1 VNTLLLILRIFG
13 SRAAALVCGCFFFT
27 SFLQL
32 IAAFSLML
40 KGQVASEELGEC
52 PRYVYFNSYN
62 SIEQGVLIGRIV
74 LLGSVRNRFTYD
86 YVKAALPFIDR
97 SLKYEW
103 KHPDVIEQEAFK
115 QRLDLPSG
123 FSLAYG
129 GNAIEVKSEKLRDH
143 LYGLGLVDSSV
154 SSADF
159 LLPVSRGFSMS
170 LQFDPQSCLLVDL
183 QAFDGANS
191 RPVQPIY
198 PRDFVVELIN
208 SQVDNKI

>member
-1 VNTLLLILRIFG
+1 MNTLLLILRIFG
-13 SRAAALVCGCFFFT
+13 SRAAVLVCACFFFT
-27 SFLQL
+27 SFLQF
-32 IAAFSLML
+32 ISAFSLTL
-40 KGQVASEELGEC
+40 KKQVASEELGEC
-52 PRYVYFNSYN
+52 PTYVYFNSHN
-62 SIEQGVLIGRIV
+62 TIEQGILIGRIV

-115 QRLDLPSG
+115 QRLGLPSG

-159 LLPVSRGFSMS
+159 LLPISRGFSMS

-183 QAFDGANS
+183 QAFDGTNS

-198 PRDFVVELIN
+198 PREFVVELIN

>member
-1 VNTLLLILRIFG
+1 MNTPLSILRIFG
-13 SRAAALVCGCFFFT
+13 SRVAALVCGCFFFI
-27 SFLQL
+27 SFLQF
-32 IAAFSLML
+32 IASFSLTL
-40 KGQVASEELGEC
+40 KNQAASEELGEC
-52 PRYVYFNSYN
+52 PRYVYFNSHN

-115 QRLDLPSG
+115 QRLGLPSG

-129 GNAIEVKSEKLRDH
+129 GNAIEVKSEKLRDQ
-143 LYGLGLVDSSV
+143 LYGLRLVDSSV
-154 SSADF
+154 SSADS

-208 SQVDNKI
+208 SQVENKI

>member
-1 VNTLLLILRIFG
+1 MNTLLLILRIFG
-13 SRAAALVCGCFFFT
+13 SRAAVLVCGCFLFT
-27 SFLQL
+27 SFLQF
-32 IAAFSLML
+32 IAAFSLTL
-40 KGQVASEELGEC
+40 KNQVASEELGEC
-52 PRYVYFNSYN
+52 PRYVYFNSHN

-86 YVKAALPFIDR
+86 YVKAALPFIDQ

-115 QRLDLPSG
+115 ERLDLPSG

-129 GNAIEVKSEKLRDH
+129 GNAIEVKSDKLRDH

-159 LLPVSRGFSMS
+159 LLPVSSGFSMS

>member
-1 VNTLLLILRIFG
+1 MNTLLSILRIFG
-13 SRAAALVCGCFFFT
+13 SRVAALVCGCFFFI
-27 SFLQL
+27 SFLQF
-32 IAAFSLML
+32 IASFSLTL
-40 KGQVASEELGEC
+40 KNQAASEELGEC
-52 PRYVYFNSYN
+52 PRYVYFNSHN

-115 QRLDLPSG
+115 QRLDVPSG

-129 GNAIEVKSEKLRDH
+129 GNAIEVKSEKLRDY
-143 LYGLGLVDSSV
+143 LYRLGLVDSSV

-159 LLPVSRGFSMS
+159 LLPVSSGFSMS
-170 LQFDPQSCLLVDL
+170 LQFNPQSCLLVDL
-183 QAFDGANS
+183 RAFDGANS

>member
-1 VNTLLLILRIFG
+1 MNTLLLILRIFG
-13 SRAAALVCGCFFFT
+13 SRAAVLVFGCFLFT
-27 SFLQL
+27 SFLQF
-32 IAAFSLML
+32 ISAFSLTL
-40 KGQVASEELGEC
+40 KNQVALEELGKC
-52 PRYVYFNSYN
+52 PRYVYFNSHN
-62 SIEQGVLIGRIV
+62 SIDQGVLIGRIV
-74 LLGSVRNRFTYD
+74 LLGSARNRFVYD
-86 YVKAALPFIDR
+86 YIKAALPFVDR

-103 KHPDVIEQEAFK
+103 KHPDAIERESFK

-183 QAFDGANS
+183 RAFDGTNS

-198 PRDFVVELIN
+198 PRGFVVELIN